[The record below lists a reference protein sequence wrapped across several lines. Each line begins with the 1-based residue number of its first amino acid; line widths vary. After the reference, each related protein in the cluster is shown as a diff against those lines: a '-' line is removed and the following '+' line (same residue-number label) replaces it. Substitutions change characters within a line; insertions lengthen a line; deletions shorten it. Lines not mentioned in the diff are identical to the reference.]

1 MSEADVGISIKR
13 LAQSDGGLYRSL
25 MLRAYSE
32 HDTAFTSTFEERAG
46 KPVDWW
52 TRRLQDPT
60 TVTLGAYDIGGTLIG
75 TVRLESFQRR
85 RERHKVQLTAMYV
98 LKDYA
103 GRGIGRRL
111 LEEALA
117 QARKM
122 DAVEL
127 VNLTVTA
134 DNLNAVRLYSTLG
147 FQTFGREARA
157 VKTAQSYLDKL
168 HMWRPISADY
178 VAPN

>member
-1 MSEADVGISIKR
+1 MNVADVGISIKR

-46 KPVDWW
+46 KPVEWW

-60 TVTLGAYDIGGTLIG
+60 TVTLGAYDVGGTLIG

-103 GRGIGRRL
+103 GHGLGRRL
-111 LEEALA
+111 LEEALSH
-117 QARKM
+117 ARKM
-122 DAVEL
+122 ESVEL

-134 DNLNAVRLYSTLG
+134 DNLPAVRLYSTLG

-168 HMWRPISADY
+168 HMWRPVSADY
-178 VAPN
+178 IAPS